1 MSVSGTS
8 GIYYLP
14 KALLHIKLERTETFS
29 ICERKRSKDGKEVA
43 IDPMRQIKQLTT
55 VDFSLSYVSKSVVP
69 DPEYAY
75 AIRYDESA
83 WSSDKLTVHVRSK
96 ESRVGKECVS
106 TCRSRWSPYH

>member
-1 MSVSGTS
+1 MSGSRSS

-69 DPEYAY
+69 DPEYASSE
-75 AIRYDESA
+75 ES
-83 WSSDKLTVHVRSK
+83 S
-96 ESRVGKECVS
+96 VGNECAS
-106 TCRSRWSPYH
+106 TCRSRLSPCTQKKTTNKKK